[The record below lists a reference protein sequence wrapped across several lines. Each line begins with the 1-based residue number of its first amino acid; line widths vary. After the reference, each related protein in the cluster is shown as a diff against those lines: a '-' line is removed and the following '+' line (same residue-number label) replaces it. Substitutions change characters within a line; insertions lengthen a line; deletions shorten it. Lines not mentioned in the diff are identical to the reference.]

1 MLVHS
6 SWPERCLCRCNGGCA
21 VRLCQAIWWSFSGN
35 LHGWEASTVICK
47 RQEESS
53 ISGWAYWIW
62 GQWIHS
68 EWHCKYLYVYRTTQ
82 WMAYCRCTGTSY
94 PGRLGE
100 ADKVALRWEISWC
113 DKGCFGNGQSEY
125 PQYRIALPDLPSGRS
140 LPSGKPTWD
149 PLYAEAWELVG
160 YCGDWAV
167 CFGQTMHREE
177 PHPRS
182 YDTQEYVATMV

>member
-21 VRLCQAIWWSFSGN
+21 VRLCQTIWWSFSGN

-100 ADKVALRWEISWC
+100 ADKVALLVLAQRTDYFSYIISH
-113 DKGCFGNGQSEY
+113 Y
-125 PQYRIALPDLPSGRS
+125 
-140 LPSGKPTWD
+140 
-149 PLYAEAWELVG
+149 
-160 YCGDWAV
+160 
-167 CFGQTMHREE
+167 TMHFLLAIFRNK
-177 PHPRS
+177 
-182 YDTQEYVATMV
+182 YDMVLAFPSAMC